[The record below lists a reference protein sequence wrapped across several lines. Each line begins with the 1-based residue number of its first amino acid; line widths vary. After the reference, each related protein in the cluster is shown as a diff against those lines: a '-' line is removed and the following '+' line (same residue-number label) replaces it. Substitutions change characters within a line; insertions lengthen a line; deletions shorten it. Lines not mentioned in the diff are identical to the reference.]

1 MCASSKTVDS
11 SRAAIYA
18 RVSTG
23 HQDPENQVLKL
34 REFAGEHGYQLTL
47 EYVDQESGRSSSR
60 TAFRQMM
67 HDARRRRFD
76 TLLFFSFSRLT
87 REGPQRTAW
96 YLHELEQAGI
106 SYISV
111 SERDWLDTTGKWAF
125 VITMMM
131 ATIAQMEVD
140 QLSAR
145 TRAGL
150 DRARRQGKQLGRP
163 RQFVDLE
170 AAAQLRASGASLA
183 EVSRRLRISTR
194 TLNRRLHLP
203 LV

>member
-1 MCASSKTVDS
+1 MK
-11 SRAAIYA
+11 AALYA

-34 REFAGEHGYQLTL
+34 REFAGEHGYDVAH
-47 EYVDQESGRSSSR
+47 EYIDQESGRTSGR
-60 TAFRQMM
+60 AAFRQMM

-96 YLHELEQAGI
+96 YLHELEQAGV

-170 AAAQLRASGASLA
+170 TAAQLRGRGLSLA
-183 EVSRRLRISTR
+183 EVARQMKVSSR
-194 TLNRRLHLP
+194 TLKRKLAAS
-203 LV
+203 